1 VRIDD
6 LELSWEDEGDRG
18 RHRRRRRRGGGGRG
32 RGGRTAVALLMTVVI
47 LGALVGG
54 VWYGFSK
61 VENFFTTPDYN
72 SGGTG
77 EVVFEVKKDQTAAA
91 IGLAL
96 QQQDIVK
103 SQKAFVE
110 AAKSN
115 RRSKE
120 IQPGFYKLRK
130 QMRAAD
136 ALSMLLDLKNKN
148 VNKITIPEG
157 KTVKDILPLLAT
169 ATKLPLAD
177 FETAVKDPAALGV
190 PDWWFNRQD
199 KKPSAK
205 SIEGFLFP
213 STYEFNPGVTAV
225 DVLKTMVSQFLTV
238 TGGLR
243 FADRVQAELHVS
255 PYEALVVASLSQA
268 EAGVAEDLP
277 KISRVAY
284 NRAYKAKMPLQ
295 FDVTANYWLQLNG
308 KPTKPSGSLSA
319 AELNDP
325 ANPYNTG
332 NVVGL
337 PIGPINNPGEA
348 ALKGALEPAVGNW
361 LFFVAIDTQ
370 GHSAFADTSQQ
381 HDANVKQACRNGVKL
396 QC

>member
-1 VRIDD
+1 
-6 LELSWEDEGDRG
+6 
-18 RHRRRRRRGGGGRG
+18 
-32 RGGRTAVALLMTVVI
+32 MTFVV

-61 VENFFTTPDYN
+61 VQNFLAAPDYN
-72 SGGTG
+72 SGGAG

-91 IGLAL
+91 IGLEL

-110 AAKSN
+110 AARSN
-115 RRSKE
+115 PRSKE

-130 QMRAAD
+130 RMRAAD
-136 ALSMLLDLKNKN
+136 ALSLLLDLKNKN

-157 KTVKDILPLLAT
+157 KTVKEILPLLAT

-177 FETAVKDPAALGV
+177 FEAAAKNPGALGI
-190 PDWWFNRQD
+190 PDWWFNRND
-199 KKPSAK
+199 KKQSAK
-205 SIEGFLFP
+205 TLEGFLFP

-225 DVLKTMVSQFLTV
+225 DVLKTMVNQFLTV
-238 TGGLR
+238 TGNLK
-243 FADRVQAELHVS
+243 FADTVQQGELKTS
-255 PYEALVVASLSQA
+255 PYEALIVASLAQA

-284 NRAYKAKMPLQ
+284 NRTKAKMPLQ
-295 FDVTANYWLQLNG
+295 FDVTANYWLQVNG
-308 KPTKPSGSLSA
+308 KPTKPSGQLST

-325 ANPYNTG
+325 NSPYNTG

-337 PIGPINNPGEA
+337 PLWPINNPGEA
-348 ALKGALEPAVGNW
+348 ALKAAMSPAPGTW
-361 LFFVAIDTQ
+361 LFFVAVDTQ
-370 GHSAFADTSQQ
+370 GHSAFATTTQE
-381 HDANVKQACRNGVKL
+381 HDKNVKQACANGVKL

>member
-1 VRIDD
+1 
-6 LELSWEDEGDRG
+6 
-18 RHRRRRRRGGGGRG
+18 
-32 RGGRTAVALLMTVVI
+32 VI

-61 VENFFTTPDYN
+61 VENFFAAPDYN

-91 IGLAL
+91 IGLEL

-136 ALSMLLDLKNKN
+136 ALSLLLDLKNKN
-148 VNKITIPEG
+148 VNRITIPEG
-157 KTVKDILPLLAT
+157 KTVKDVLPLLAA
-169 ATKLPLAD
+169 ATKLPLTD
-177 FETAVKDPAALGV
+177 FEAAAKDPIALGV

-199 KKPSAK
+199 KKQSAK
-205 SIEGFLFP
+205 SLEGFLYP
-213 STYEFNPGVTAV
+213 STYEFNPGITAV
-225 DVLKTMVSQFLTV
+225 QVLKTMVNQFLTV
-238 TGGLR
+238 TGNLK
-243 FADRVQAELHVS
+243 FADVVQQGELHLS
-255 PYEALVVASLSQA
+255 PYEALIVASLSQA

-284 NRAYKAKMPLQ
+284 NRTKAKMPLQ

-308 KPTKPSGSLSA
+308 KPAKPSGSLST

-325 ANPYNTG
+325 NSPYNTG

-337 PIGPINNPGEA
+337 PLGPIDNPGEA
-348 ALKGALEPAVGNW
+348 ALTGAMQPAPGTW
-361 LFFVAIDTQ
+361 LFFVAIDKQ
-370 GHSAFADTSQQ
+370 GHSAFATTDKE
-381 HDANVKQACRNGVKL
+381 HNANIKIACQNGVRL